1 MSIRKK
7 AVIIIAV
14 AFLVLISALIIG
26 AVYINS
32 LVFADNI
39 SDIYT
44 LIYDEYDRN
53 YFSEI
58 LKNAVRDKE
67 YVLGENAVNTFIN
80 EKYCTDF
87 SNTGSGLENL
97 CLRFHE
103 NERTEIYARIYTHGK
118 EFALRGQA
126 NISCTDEKGGIEIEL
141 HDLYIG
147 ELHISDDLLRRLLP
161 EFIKSSDNLTVK
173 ENRIDIHAV
182 YEYETK
188 YSTIELYLTE
198 FSPTD
203 EGVRCKT
210 NSLKR
215 EALDAL
221 KDYLLSDDFKE
232 KAAKAWNA
240 LKNAF
245 SH

>member
-1 MSIRKK
+1 M
-7 AVIIIAV
+7 
-14 AFLVLISALIIG
+14 
-26 AVYINS
+26 
-32 LVFADNI
+32 
-39 SDIYT
+39 
-44 LIYDEYDRN
+44 
-53 YFSEI
+53 
-58 LKNAVRDKE
+58 
-67 YVLGENAVNTFIN
+67 
-80 EKYCTDF
+80 
-87 SNTGSGLENL
+87 
-97 CLRFHE
+97 
-103 NERTEIYARIYTHGK
+103 
-118 EFALRGQA
+118 
-126 NISCTDEKGGIEIEL
+126 
-141 HDLYIG
+141 
-147 ELHISDDLLRRLLP
+147 LLP
-161 EFIKSSDNLTVK
+161 EFIKSRDNLTVK
-173 ENRIDIHAV
+173 ENSIDINAI

-188 YSTIELYLTE
+188 YSTIQLYLTE